1 MITCQTATACGNTID
16 HRVSN
21 MPRFWTTMYSGINP
35 P

>member
-1 MITCQTATACGNTID
+1 MITCQTPIACGITIA

-21 MPRFWTTMYSGINP
+21 MPRFWTTMYIGISP